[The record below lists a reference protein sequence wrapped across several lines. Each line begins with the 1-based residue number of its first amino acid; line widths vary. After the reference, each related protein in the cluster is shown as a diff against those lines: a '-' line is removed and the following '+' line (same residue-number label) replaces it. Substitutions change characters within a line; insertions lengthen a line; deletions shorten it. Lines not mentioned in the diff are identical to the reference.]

1 MTISNCISVHCK
13 YYIILNFFINIF
25 ETQKQTG
32 FKKILGAIDVG
43 LEFNICT
50 GVYTWVSLF
59 FLILIFLS

>member
-32 FKKILGAIDVG
+32 FKKILGAIDVV

-50 GVYTWVSLF
+50 RVYT
-59 FLILIFLS
+59 